1 MIKFSTKT
9 TIIIAFLVSAVII
22 ITNGYLK
29 NKDSNTNK
37 AQSNVVTTQKL
48 NNNPA
53 DYQQI
58 VEEKTI
64 KDESS
69 PMGYWEISLSYPI
82 ITGGFPE
89 SIKAKVNNAIKEHVG
104 KYGCSD
110 LGDHAFVS
118 ATKYFDKELLSMAY
132 ETIWMCSTMPAP
144 DSASGALTFNL
155 LTGEPLLLSD
165 EFIDNKA
172 SIEFFSMLAEKIK
185 SQRLVLQTQNEIDC
199 PDISTHSYFYK
210 TKGAITLV
218 AEAPFESDA
227 GCTIEIEFGSSE
239 MKRFFKADSLLLK

>member
-1 MIKFSTKT
+1 MIKFSAKT
-9 TIIIAFLVSAVII
+9 TIIIAFLFSVLII

-29 NKDSNTNK
+29 NNDKNK
-37 AQSNVVTTQKL
+37 VVTIQTK
-48 NNNPA
+48 NIIPA
-53 DYQQI
+53 DYQLL

-64 KDESS
+64 RDEMS
-69 PMGYWEISLSYPI
+69 PMGYWEISLSYPK
-82 ITGGFPE
+82 ITEGFPE
-89 SIKAKVNNAIKEHVG
+89 NIKAKVNNAIKDHVG

-118 ATKYFDKELLSMAY
+118 ETKYFDKELLSMAY

-172 SIEFFSMLAEKIK
+172 GIEFFSMLAEKIK
-185 SQRLVLQTQNEIDC
+185 SQTLVRQAKNEIDC
-199 PDISTHSYFYK
+199 PEITTHSYFYK

-218 AEAPFESDA
+218 AEAPFHSDSE
-227 GCTIEIEFGSSE
+227 CTIEIEFGSSE
-239 MKRFFKADSLLLK
+239 MKRFLKSDSLLLK